1 MKLSFARIDNLR
13 KLYIDQVQH
22 LQSAETQIAEAL
34 ASVIETASNPE
45 LKNVLQTHLQETREQ
60 GSRLQAILDAI
71 GKPEPKRS
79 KAMAALIVAVGAMI
93 AAMAALIS
101 EGADLIADAKN
112 EKVRDAAIITIC
124 RRIQHYE
131 ISAYEAVRDFAQII
145 GETDQAALHERALE
159 QERKVDEALRGLSE
173 LANSLADRAA

>member
-1 MKLSFARIDNLR
+1 MRLSFARIDNLR

-79 KAMAALIVAVGAMI
+79 KAMAALI
-93 AAMAALIS
+93 S

-145 GETDQAALHERALE
+145 GETDQAALHERTLE
-159 QERKVDEALRGLSE
+159 QERKVDEALRSLSE

>member
-1 MKLSFARIDNLR
+1 MRLSFARIDNLR

-34 ASVIETASNPE
+34 VSVTETASNPE

-79 KAMAALIVAVGAMI
+79 KAMAAM
-93 AAMAALIS
+93 IS
-101 EGADLIADAKN
+101 EGDDLIADAKN

-131 ISAYEAVRDFAQII
+131 ISAYEALRDFAQTI
-145 GETDQAALHERALE
+145 GETDQAVLHSRTLE
-159 QERKVDEALRGLSE
+159 EEKKANEALGDLTDS
-173 LANSLADRAA
+173 ANLQADRAA

>member
-1 MKLSFARIDNLR
+1 MRLSFARIDNLR

-79 KAMAALIVAVGAMI
+79 KAMAALI
-93 AAMAALIS
+93 S

-145 GETDQAALHERALE
+145 GEADQAALHERTLE